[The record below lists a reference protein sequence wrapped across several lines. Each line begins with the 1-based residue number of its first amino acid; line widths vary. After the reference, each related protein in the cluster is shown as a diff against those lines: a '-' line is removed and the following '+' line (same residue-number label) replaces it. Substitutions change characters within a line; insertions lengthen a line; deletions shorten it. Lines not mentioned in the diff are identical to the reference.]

1 MQSSVFRTVVA
12 AMVSCFSTAAL
23 ADTRS
28 IETLVSEPAPG
39 PIRLLPA
46 GGSGSEQGNLIPPHA
61 RAPLSADARELVA
74 GNNRFAI
81 DLYRRLAV
89 EQNASQNMLASPLS
103 ISAALGMTYAGAS
116 GRTAEQMADVLR
128 FTLPDDQL
136 HAAFGEVIRDLDAT
150 REGYQLS
157 IANRLFGQQGFD
169 FDPSFMETTRR
180 DYDAPLERL
189 DFAHDP
195 DGSREHI
202 NSWVE
207 EQTNDKIQ
215 ELLPVGSIEEN
226 TRLVLTNAIYF
237 NGKWKYK
244 FDEELTH
251 HAPFHQSDGGAT
263 AAATMFQQ
271 NQFRYGAFAGFQ
283 ALEMPYAGDDL
294 SMVLL
299 LPDTR
304 DGLASLEASLT
315 AEMLDS
321 SLDAMWEREVQVYL
335 PKFKFDASFK
345 LGGTLQDMQ
354 MTDPFDPELSD
365 LTGIAQPADGNLYV
379 ADVLHKA
386 FIDVNEAGT
395 EAAAATAVVVGITT
409 CLCGPPQ
416 PAVFR
421 ADHPFLFALR
431 DRHSGSLMFMGR
443 VTEPGESKILG
454 LAQSATPEPSSIL
467 LMIAGTAIMCRVR
480 RRSRS

>member
-1 MQSSVFRTVVA
+1 MA
-12 AMVSCFSTAAL
+12 
-23 ADTRS
+23 
-28 IETLVSEPAPG
+28 SEQAPG
-39 PIRLLPA
+39 PILLLPS
-46 GGSGSEQGNLIPPHA
+46 GGSGSEQGDLIPPHV
-61 RAPLSADARELVA
+61 RAPLSADALELVA

-81 DLYRRLAV
+81 DLYRQLAV
-89 EQNASQNMLASPLS
+89 GQNANQNMLASPLS
-103 ISAALGMTYAGAS
+103 VSAALAMTYAGAR

-128 FTLPDDQL
+128 FTLPDDRL

-157 IANRLFGQQGFD
+157 IANRLFGQQGFE
-169 FDPSFMETTRR
+169 FDPSFLEVTRR

-195 DGSREHI
+195 DGSRTHI
-202 NSWVE
+202 NDWVE
-207 EQTNDKIQ
+207 AKTNDKIRD
-215 ELLPVGSIEEN
+215 LLPDGSIEEN

-244 FDEELTH
+244 FAENLTH
-251 HAPFHQSDGGAT
+251 DAPFHAADGGAT

-271 NQFRYGAFAGFQ
+271 QQFRYGAFDGFQ

-315 AEMLDS
+315 AEMLDT

-345 LGGTLQDMQ
+345 LGSALQDMQ
-354 MTDPFDPELSD
+354 MTDPFDPDRSD
-365 LTGIAQPADGNLYV
+365 LTGMAQPADGNLYI

-431 DRHSGSLMFMGR
+431 DTHSGSLMFLGR
-443 VTEPGESKILG
+443 VTEPGDSVISA
-454 LAQSATPEPSSIL
+454 LAGPNVPEPASAPL
-467 LMIAGTAIMCRVR
+467 LLIGLVCIRRLR
-480 RRSRS
+480 RRK